1 MDKLREVERFD
12 PKMDRTS
19 PRQVVTEIRNT
30 KELLLHM
37 VQYTIC
43 RTNMAAPRR
52 QGMITC
58 AMSEVKL
65 AASARREESA
75 GRLWRIQA
83 RIMLM

>member
-52 QGMITC
+52 
-58 AMSEVKL
+58 
-65 AASARREESA
+65 RE
-75 GRLWRIQA
+75 
-83 RIMLM
+83 